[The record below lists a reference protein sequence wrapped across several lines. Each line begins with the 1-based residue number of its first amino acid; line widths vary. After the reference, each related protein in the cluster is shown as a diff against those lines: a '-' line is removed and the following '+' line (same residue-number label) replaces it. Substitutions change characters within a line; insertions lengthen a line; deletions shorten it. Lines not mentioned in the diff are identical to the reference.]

1 MQFQDFFRVEQKFDS
16 RCIQDVPEAVRREF
30 HRLNLGERITPG
42 QKVAVGVGSRGI
54 HNLTELVRTSVE
66 CLKALSLEPYITPA
80 MGSHGGATAK
90 GQIEILSHL
99 GITEAA
105 MGVPIQASMDVV
117 SLGRIDAGPEIFIAK
132 DVLAAD
138 HIMVINRIKPHTL
151 FTNEVESGLCK
162 MVGIGLGRQAGASN
176 LHQYDLAKVIVPAAR
191 LILRKLP
198 LLCGLAVT
206 ESAMGGTYN
215 LRLVTADQIVQTDM
229 DFLEEAYRLL
239 PRLPIDDLDLLIVDR
254 MGKEVSGAGM
264 DPNVI
269 GSWRRDGGERKPDY
283 RTIVVLDLTDASH
296 GNATG
301 MGAADIIPKHMQEKI
316 DFSATYKNAL
326 TANCPR
332 AGRMPLVADDD
343 KTAIETAI
351 RLNPDARSAK
361 IVRIVDT
368 GHLEMFWATLPVV
381 EELSGKA
388 GISIHNQSIKLA
400 FDDRNR
406 IFPVQH

>member
-1 MQFQDFFRVEQKFDS
+1 MPFQDFFKVEQKFDS

-30 HRLNLGERITPG
+30 DRLDLSGRIAPG
-42 QKVAVGVGSRGI
+42 QTVAVGVGSRGV

-66 CLKALSLEPYITPA
+66 CLKALSLEPFITPA
-80 MGSHGGATAK
+80 MGSHGGATAE
-90 GQIEILSHL
+90 GQIDILAHL
-99 GITEAA
+99 GITESA
-105 MGVPIQASMDVV
+105 MGVPIKASMDVV
-117 SLGRIDAGPEIFIAK
+117 SLGRIDAGPELFIAK

-151 FTNEVESGLCK
+151 FTSKVESGLCK

-191 LILRKLP
+191 LILEKLP
-198 LLCGLAVT
+198 FLCGLAVT

-215 LRLVTADQIVQTDM
+215 IRLTTADQFVQTDS
-229 DFLEEAYRLL
+229 DLLEEAYRLL
-239 PRLPIDDLDLLIVDR
+239 PRLPMDELDLLIVDR

-283 RTIVVLDLTDASH
+283 KTIVVLDLTDASH

-301 MGAADIIPKHMQEKI
+301 MGAADIIPKRMQDKI
-316 DFSATYKNAL
+316 DFQATYKNAL
-326 TANCPR
+326 TAKCPR
-332 AGRMPLVADDD
+332 AGRMPMIADDD
-343 KTAIETAI
+343 KTAIEAAVS
-351 RLNPDARSAK
+351 LNPDSRSAR
-361 IVRIVDT
+361 IVRILDT
-368 GHLEMFWATLPVV
+368 CNLDTFWATQPVI
-381 EELSGKA
+381 EALSGKA
-388 GISIHNQSIKLA
+388 GISIDHQVLKLA

-406 IFPVQH
+406 LLPFDK